1 MKITK
6 SEVNYMAKLSKLRFS
21 DEESEKLVEE
31 FESILEHFASIDKF
45 DLDSVNL
52 NSFNPDS
59 QSVVR
64 KDVPLVFEDKKK
76 LFQNAKKMRGTYI
89 EVPKIIE

>member
-6 SEVNYMAKLSKLRFS
+6 SEVNYISKLSKLKFS
-21 DEESEKLVEE
+21 EDETEKLISE
-31 FESILEHFASIDKF
+31 FESILEHFQSIDKF
-45 DLDSVNL
+45 DLDSVNID
-52 NSFNPDS
+52 SFNPDS
-59 QSVVR
+59 KSVVR
-64 KDVPLVFEDKKK
+64 KDIPLVFEDKKK